1 MGQGDGH
8 LETLMFRTMGGFYDP
23 SGERTTAVEAAQIRY
38 IDSSDAT
45 ESTVDV
51 SASIGLR
58 LDLACGGD
66 FDADG
71 SVGFTDFLSM
81 VNAFNTSAA
90 SLGWTLPS
98 GSAGIPLRRLDANG
112 DDLVDFGDF
121 VIFQSVF
128 GQVCQ

>member
-8 LETLMFRTMGGFYDP
+8 LETLMFRTLGGFYDP
-23 SGERTTAVEAAQIRY
+23 SDERTTAVEAAQIRY

-58 LDLACGGD
+58 LDLAFGVD

-81 VNAFNTSAA
+81 VNAFNTPAA